1 MPYPYDINEIN
12 KRAVDDPK
20 GFALECEAIYNRKV
34 MEAAAGIYERAEQSR
49 VVFLSGP
56 SGSGKTTT
64 ALKICDAIKS
74 LGIYA
79 HTISMDMYFLSS
91 DRDEAPRTDDG
102 ELDLESPYCLDLDLL
117 NEHFFSLDKGE
128 EVLIP
133 HFCFN
138 KQDRD
143 HSKGK
148 PLKLASDEIVIFE
161 GIHALNDMLAD
172 EHPNAFKLYISARSD
187 IERDREIY
195 FKRTWTR
202 LLRRVVRDE
211 LFRGMG
217 ALRTLTMW
225 DTVRD
230 GEKKYISPF
239 KYKADLLFDSSMA
252 YEVPIMKRFAAKAI
266 EKVPDGTKRLEELRA
281 VLPALNE
288 FEDIDPTVVP
298 RESILREFIGGGIY
312 ESQETLGRR
321 VEDGKD

>member
-1 MPYPYDINEIN
+1 MPYPYSIETIN

-20 GFALECEAIYNRKV
+20 GFAHECEAIYNRKV
-34 MEAAAGIYERAEQSR
+34 MEAAAGISERSELSR

-56 SGSGKTTT
+56 SGSGMTTT
-64 ALKICDAIKS
+64 ALKLCDAIKN

-79 HTISMDMYFLSS
+79 HTISMDMYFLAS
-91 DRDEAPRTDDG
+91 DREAAPRTDDG
-102 ELDLESPYCLDLDLL
+102 EHDFESPYCLDLELL
-117 NEHFFSLDKGE
+117 NEHFHYLDRGE
-128 EVLIP
+128 EVEIP
-133 HFCFN
+133 HFCFS

-143 HSKGK
+143 AARGK
-148 PLKLASDEIVIFE
+148 PLKLANDEIVIFE

-187 IERDREIY
+187 IEDNHMVC

-217 ALRTLTMW
+217 ASRTLKMW
-225 DTVRD
+225 ANVRE

-252 YEVPIMKRFAAKAI
+252 YEVPIMKKLAYKAI
-266 EKVPDGTKRLEELRA
+266 SEVPDGTARLDELRSL
-281 VLPALNE
+281 LPALLE
-288 FEDIDPTVVP
+288 FEEIDSEVVP
-298 RESILREFIGGGIY
+298 PESILREFIGGGIY
-312 ESQETLGRR
+312 S
-321 VEDGKD
+321 

>member
-1 MPYPYDINEIN
+1 MPYPYDRDTINE
-12 KRAVDDPK
+12 RAVKDPK
-20 GFALECEAIYNRKV
+20 GFAVECEAIYSRKV
-34 MEAAAGIYERAEQSR
+34 MEAAAGISERSQLSS

-64 ALKICDAIKS
+64 ALKICDAIKD

-79 HTISMDMYFLSS
+79 HTISMDMYFLKS
-91 DRDEAPRTDDG
+91 DREAAPRTDDG
-102 ELDLESPYCLDLDLL
+102 EHDLESPYCLDLDLL
-117 NEHFFSLDKGE
+117 NEHFSCLDRGE
-128 EVLIP
+128 EVVIP
-133 HFCFN
+133 YFCFN
-138 KQDRD
+138 LQDRD
-143 HSKGK
+143 PSKAK
-148 PLKLASDEIVIFE
+148 PLKLKKDEIVIFE

-187 IERDREIY
+187 IEENREVC

-217 ALRTLTMW
+217 ALRTLKMW
-225 DTVRD
+225 ANVRD

-252 YEVPIMKRFAAKAI
+252 YEVPVMKRFAIKAI
-266 EKVPDGTKRLEELRA
+266 EEVPEDTKRLEELRA
-281 VLPALNE
+281 VLPALRM
-288 FEDIDPTVVP
+288 FEEIDADLVP

-312 ESQETLGRR
+312 E
-321 VEDGKD
+321 